1 MYFIFPE
8 LQEILILHH
17 LEAATRGVLYKKVFL
32 EIRKIH
38 TKTPVPESLF

>member
-8 LQEILILHH
+8 LQEILILHR